1 MIKYD
6 VKTHSEKPLGYY
18 RHSYKCV
25 WCADQK
31 KSWWYDPQ
39 TKKPMYALCEHC
51 ADDRGTDDG
60 KHGLEFEKACAWFR
74 KTPIPKK
81 PFNLYSWKP
90 INDPAALWKRLKD
103 DLASDN
109 FYTRERLVDDMI
121 ALYKAFN
128 TVEEDF

>member
-1 MIKYD
+1 MKYD
-6 VKTHSEKPLGYY
+6 VATHSETPMGCY

-31 KSWWYDPQ
+31 RSWWYDPQ

-51 ADDRGTDDG
+51 PDDRDTDDN
-60 KHGLEFEKACAWFR
+60 KHGPEFKKACAWFR
-74 KTPIPKK
+74 KTPVPTK
-81 PFNLYSWKP
+81 PFNLYPWKP
-90 INDPAALWKRLKD
+90 IDNPAVLWKRLKE

-109 FYTRERLVDDMI
+109 FYTRERLVDDMT

-128 TVEEDF
+128 TIDEDF